1 MRLGLIAW
9 CALGAA
15 VVGIKAHLD
24 LRARDQADIAVRAAD
39 IVYRIPSSIVT
50 NGEGWRTD
58 LMRLAG
64 CWDARQAGLVPALA
78 PAADCDE
85 ARALALDLARLEV
98 RPAQLS
104 AYAVDV
110 VFWTRFEPPASHL
123 QALSGLVG
131 QVAPQ
136 HSSRWQLY
144 RLDEPG
150 TPWVYL
156 LTYPPRTVAEASAA
170 YAGRCYRADI
180 GTDIGMTCSLV
191 ERLPGGGALSF
202 SLGPEGVA
210 VLPGVRL
217 EAVALVQGWRM

>member
-1 MRLGLIAW
+1 MRFGLIAW

-15 VVGIKAHLD
+15 VVGLKAHLD
-24 LRARDQADIAVRAAD
+24 LSARDQADIAVRAAGS
-39 IVYRIPSSIVT
+39 VYRIPTAIVT
-50 NGEGWRTD
+50 NGEGWRVD

-64 CWDARQAGLVPALA
+64 CWDVRHAGLVPALA
-78 PAADCDE
+78 PATDCAE
-85 ARALALDLARLEV
+85 ARAFALDLARLEE

-104 AYAVDV
+104 AHAVDV

-123 QALSGLVG
+123 EALSGLVG
-131 QVAPQ
+131 QVTPK

-156 LTYPPRTVAEASAA
+156 LTYPPRTVSEAAAA

-202 SLGPEGVA
+202 SLGPEGVV
-210 VLPGVRL
+210 VLPEVRAQ
-217 EAVALVQGWRM
+217 AVALAQAWLM

>member
-1 MRLGLIAW
+1 MRFGLAAW

-15 VVGIKAHLD
+15 VVGLKAHLD
-24 LRARDQADIAVRAAD
+24 LSARDQADIAVRAAGV
-39 IVYRIPSSIVT
+39 VYRIPSAIVT
-50 NGEGWRTD
+50 NGEGWRVD

-64 CWDARQAGLVPALA
+64 CWDVRHAGLAPALA
-78 PAADCDE
+78 PAADCTG
-85 ARALALDLARLEV
+85 ARALALDLSRLEG
-98 RPAQLS
+98 RAGLLS
-104 AYAVDV
+104 AHGVDV
-110 VFWTRFEPPASHL
+110 VFWTRFEPPASHM

-131 QVAPQ
+131 RVQPQ

-156 LTYPPRTVAEASAA
+156 LTHPPRTVAEASAA

-180 GTDIGMTCSLV
+180 GTDIGMTCSVV

-202 SLGPEGVA
+202 SLGPEGVV
-210 VLPGVRL
+210 VLPAVRAQ
-217 EAVALVQGWRM
+217 AVALAQGWRM